1 MRKTKIVVGV
11 VLLLILGAVA
21 GSRATQKCVLTP
33 PVAKL
38 NESRI
43 TVLQQRIITL
53 EKQIPALEKRVRMV
67 ELYIGRERQRY
78 EGDTKID

>member
-1 MRKTKIVVGV
+1 MRKAKIVVGV
-11 VLLLILGAVA
+11 VLLLILGAV
-21 GSRATQKCVLTP
+21 GSKAAQKCVLTP

-43 TVLQQRIITL
+43 TVLQQRVITL
-53 EKQIPALEKRVRMV
+53 EKQLPALEKRMRMV